1 LSTPKNRFH
10 HIALIN
16 ATRSQIG
23 VDVEDIVLSDS
34 KMNLDDH
41 SYALQYSDL
50 VAWALTQGLAL
61 DLDAIQTE
69 ISEDIACADSFASNT
84 NNQVGFSIEVAGIDY
99 SIAEDATVNFCS
111 SVEDAFIN
119 AVIGIFESD
128 TGMEY

>member
-1 LSTPKNRFH
+1 
-10 HIALIN
+10 LIN

-34 KMNLDDH
+34 KINLDDH